1 MYKSVMIDMDYMVW
15 RVGRVREPWERSEG
29 GVNDN
34 EWHLHH
40 SPVSSPT
47 EELRKDKRRSDDSV
61 RRERTRPG
69 L

>member
-34 EWHLHH
+34 EWHLHTH
-40 SPVSSPT
+40 
-47 EELRKDKRRSDDSV
+47 RRV
-61 RRERTRPG
+61 HGAPEG
-69 L
+69 